1 MRRIVLV
8 AVLAVATACSGPDGT
23 QGNAGPQGAQGVVG
37 PQGLPGASGPQG
49 LQGPPGPRGANWVG
63 GWSAL
68 ARYQPDDGV
77 DYQGSSYVAVNT
89 PVLGLAPP
97 NTDWQL
103 VASAGA
109 TGAEGPQGP
118 KGDTGAQGPAGL
130 GSVIQVDTG
139 AGLTGGPITASGV
152 ISIAPGGVTNA
163 MLASSGVTVTAGA
176 GLSGGGLVA
185 LGGAVSLAVADL
197 AGDVTGSPGSS
208 TVTALQGSP
217 VAATTPADGQVMA
230 WSAGAGAW
238 TPTTLVIPQL
248 ASYRFA
254 VFNTYDDASGWMAN
268 NDASLFGGIT
278 PSAWT
283 DGGAIASQLSA
294 DKEVL
299 RTLLNRK
306 GYAGANAL
314 VHAETFSYY
323 SSTNGKVVVAL
334 FRVRNTTAAA
344 ITWTPVI
351 RVTAYG
357 SWGEQASVALNGASA
372 WTSAGGTY
380 LPSSSP
386 VSVPLAIPAS
396 RTSTAIFVSTG
407 SPPGSPY
414 SRSTLL
420 AFVANSLALPAG
432 LQFVDDFDTATGGW
446 SQ

>member
-8 AVLAVATACSGPDGT
+8 AVLAVAAACSGPDGT
-23 QGNAGPQGAQGVVG
+23 AGAQGVQGAQGVAG
-37 PQGLPGASGPQG
+37 PQGLPGSTG
-49 LQGPPGPRGANWVG
+49 LQGPAGPRGVNWVG

-68 ARYQPDDGV
+68 TRYQADDGV
-77 DYQGSSYVAVNT
+77 DYQGSSFVAVTT

-118 KGDTGAQGPAGL
+118 KGDTGAQGPAGT
-130 GSVIQVDTG
+130 GSVVLLDTG

-152 ISIAPGGVTNA
+152 IGIAPGGVTNA
-163 MLASSGVTVTAGA
+163 MLASSGVTVTAGT
-176 GLSGGGLVA
+176 GLSGGG
-185 LGGAVSLAVADL
+185 AVSLGGNVSLSVADL
-197 AGDVTGSPGSS
+197 AGDVTGSPAST

-217 VAATTPADGQVMA
+217 VSASTPADGQVMA
-230 WSAGAGAW
+230 WSAAGGAW
-238 TPTTLVIPQL
+238 APTTLVIPQL
-248 ASYRFA
+248 ATYRFA
-254 VFNTYDDASGWMAN
+254 VFNTYDDASGWMAG
-268 NDASLFGGIT
+268 NDASLFGGIP

-283 DGGAIASQLSA
+283 DGNAIASQLSA

-314 VHAETFSYY
+314 IHAETFPYY

-357 SWGEQASVALNGASA
+357 SWGEWASVALNGASA
-372 WTSAGGTY
+372 WTSGGGTY
-380 LPSSSP
+380 FPNAAP
-386 VSVPLAIPAS
+386 VSVPLVIPAS

-407 SPPGSPY
+407 SPPGAPY

-420 AFVANSLALPAG
+420 AFVNGSLALPAG

-446 SQ
+446 NQ